1 LVEFLCRIQK
11 HPHAVGFSRR
21 HQTFLY
27 RQILN
32 WLVELAVYIYLEE
45 KAERER
51 ERERLSGYTI
61 TNSLPCSDD
70 L

>member
-1 LVEFLCRIQK
+1 M
-11 HPHAVGFSRR
+11 
-21 HQTFLY
+21 
-27 RQILN
+27 QILN